1 VVQSSGHPFF
11 LQLGHHNLPLDN
23 SKVDDDE
30 PTYPL
35 YQIYPLYSIPYCK
48 RMVMKM
54 NWYKKQKS
62 RRSDS
67 FYCSKQGTLFARPVP
82 LQLRLFSV
90 DDGFVDSVP
99 TSCGNAPIVGGILVH
114 IDSDLSSFYFFIGID
129 THSFE
134 YFLCLTS

>member
-1 VVQSSGHPFF
+1 
-11 LQLGHHNLPLDN
+11 
-23 SKVDDDE
+23 
-30 PTYPL
+30 
-35 YQIYPLYSIPYCK
+35 
-48 RMVMKM
+48 M
-54 NWYKKQKS
+54 NRYKKQKS

-82 LQLRLFSV
+82 LQLRLFCV

>member
-1 VVQSSGHPFF
+1 
-11 LQLGHHNLPLDN
+11 
-23 SKVDDDE
+23 
-30 PTYPL
+30 
-35 YQIYPLYSIPYCK
+35 
-48 RMVMKM
+48 MVMKK

-67 FYCSKQGTLFARPVP
+67 FYCSKQGTLFARPAP
-82 LQLRLFSV
+82 LQLRLFGV